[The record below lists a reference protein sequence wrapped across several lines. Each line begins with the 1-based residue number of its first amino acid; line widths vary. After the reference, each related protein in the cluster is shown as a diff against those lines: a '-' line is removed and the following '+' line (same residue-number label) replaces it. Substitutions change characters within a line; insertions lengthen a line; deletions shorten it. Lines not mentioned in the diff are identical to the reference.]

1 MRLRHR
7 GRVFVNRSMTSQVE
21 YLDRIETLS
30 ADKLAQLQW
39 RKLKTVISYA
49 YQNLP
54 FYRRR
59 FSDAGITP
67 ASIKSPAD
75 LARIPMV
82 TKADIINETIAGAD
96 YRVGIEALFGRQPD
110 NVVMTSGTQGFH
122 TFAAIGGYELSRGA
136 IRAVQREF
144 WMQKMRPGM
153 RVVALCPG
161 WHFLSLLDCK
171 AMGRLGVSCV
181 LPWGTHIPRFTKS
194 FLDAVRTL
202 RPDYLLTMPPMLYA
216 MLRECER
223 VQVDPRRVFAS
234 VRYVSAVGEPVTAG
248 LRSRLR
254 EQLALEDFFERGG
267 SSDGLWGG
275 GECSFH
281 RGHHVFADYFYI
293 EIVDPET
300 GRQLPAGERG
310 AVVVTNLTL
319 GKSLYVRFNCE
330 DLGMILPG
338 GCPCGRTHPRVELFD
353 RLSNVL
359 ILDKRSITT
368 YDIRCCLD
376 EIPETCGIPFFV
388 IKQSDGR
395 ARIELY
401 HPSPEASM
409 DLDRVGRML
418 AERLEV
424 QFPIQIIRTMPARWK
439 GRIIDERAQT
449 AAERYPRA

>member
-171 AMGRLGVSCV
+171 AMGRLGVS
-181 LPWGTHIPRFTKS
+181 
-194 FLDAVRTL
+194 
-202 RPDYLLTMPPMLYA
+202 
-216 MLRECER
+216 
-223 VQVDPRRVFAS
+223 
-234 VRYVSAVGEPVTAG
+234 
-248 LRSRLR
+248 
-254 EQLALEDFFERGG
+254 
-267 SSDGLWGG
+267 
-275 GECSFH
+275 
-281 RGHHVFADYFYI
+281 
-293 EIVDPET
+293 
-300 GRQLPAGERG
+300 
-310 AVVVTNLTL
+310 
-319 GKSLYVRFNCE
+319 
-330 DLGMILPG
+330 
-338 GCPCGRTHPRVELFD
+338 
-353 RLSNVL
+353 
-359 ILDKRSITT
+359 
-368 YDIRCCLD
+368 
-376 EIPETCGIPFFV
+376 
-388 IKQSDGR
+388 
-395 ARIELY
+395 
-401 HPSPEASM
+401 
-409 DLDRVGRML
+409 
-418 AERLEV
+418 
-424 QFPIQIIRTMPARWK
+424 
-439 GRIIDERAQT
+439 
-449 AAERYPRA
+449 